1 MDISEEKYRA
11 GHRNTKERFFLSDTW
26 FVPLFYCHL
35 LTYSNLEVQNLLSD
49 SDCKLF
55 SAHLT

>member
-1 MDISEEKYRA
+1 MDISVEKYRA
-11 GHRNTKERFFLSDTW
+11 GHQNTKERFRLSDTW
-26 FVPLFYCHL
+26 FVPLLYYHV